1 MQLKWSLHAI
11 RRKLGI
17 DRAVA
22 FGSFSTVWGAVGGSV
37 SILLIALRFSPE
49 VQGYYYTFN
58 SLLALTTF
66 VELGLGTV
74 IQQFAS
80 HEWARLDL
88 DSGKGVV
95 GDANAL
101 SRLASLA
108 RVSFRWYGFAGA
120 LAVIGLGAGG
130 VVFFAQRPSPGIQW
144 VGPWLVLC
152 GLSGM
157 RLVLVPAW
165 SLLDGCDQMR
175 HTNAARLGIAVVTN
189 LFAWAA
195 IVLGA
200 GLWTLV
206 ILNGANLAVAAAF
219 FARRYGDF
227 FRAIRSSPRHAAVDW
242 RLEIWPMQWRIAL
255 SWLSGYFIF
264 SLFTPVMFQFHGAIV
279 AGQMGMTLSLANAL
293 LAFAL
298 TWVATKAPAFGQ
310 LISLRD
316 FAGLDRLFAASTAQA
331 LAVGGIGALA
341 ILGGTYGLNAIH
353 SRLALR
359 LLPPLLVGLFVVSA
373 LIATLVGAMATYL
386 RAHKREPYLV
396 PSVLCGVAVGVTTI
410 VLGGR
415 YGALGA
421 AIGYLVLSLVFL
433 IPEVAIFRHCQS
445 AWHVTDEGASG

>member
-1 MQLKWSLHAI
+1 MHFTLFLQWIK
-11 RRKLGI
+11 RKLGI

-22 FGSFSTVWGAVGGSV
+22 FGSFSTVWGALGGSV
-37 SILLIALRFSPE
+37 SMLLIALRFSPE

-88 DSGKGVV
+88 DSSQDVV

-108 RVSFRWYGFAGA
+108 RVSFRWYGFASA
-120 LAVIGLGAGG
+120 LAVIGLGVGG
-130 VVFFAQRPSPGIQW
+130 IEFFSQRPSPEIHW
-144 VGPWLVLC
+144 AAPWLAIC
-152 GLSGM
+152 GLSGV

-189 LFAWAA
+189 VSCWAA
-195 IVLGA
+195 IVVGA

-206 ILNGANLAVAAAF
+206 ILNGANLAAAATF
-219 FARRYGDF
+219 FVRRYRGF
-227 FRAIRSSPRHAAVDW
+227 FRAMKSAPRTAAIDW
-242 RLEIWPMQWRIAL
+242 RAEVWPMQWRIAL
-255 SWLSGYFIF
+255 SWLSGFFIF
-264 SLFTPVMFQFHGAIV
+264 SLFTPVMFQFQGAVV

-293 LAFAL
+293 LAIAL
-298 TWVATKAPAFGQ
+298 TWVTTKAPAFGQ

-316 FAGLDRLFAASTAQA
+316 FAGLDRLFAASTAQG
-331 LAVGGIGALA
+331 LTVGGIGALA

-353 SRLALR
+353 SPLAMR
-359 LLPPLLVGLFVVSA
+359 FLPPFSVGLFVVSA

-396 PSVLCGVAVGVTTI
+396 PSVLCGISVAAATF
-410 VLGGR
+410 VLGSR
-415 YGALGA
+415 YGAFGA
-421 AIGYLVLSLVFL
+421 GIGYLVLSFVFL
-433 IPEVAIFRHCQS
+433 VPEVAIFRHCQ
-445 AWHVTDEGASG
+445 ATWHITEPGVSR